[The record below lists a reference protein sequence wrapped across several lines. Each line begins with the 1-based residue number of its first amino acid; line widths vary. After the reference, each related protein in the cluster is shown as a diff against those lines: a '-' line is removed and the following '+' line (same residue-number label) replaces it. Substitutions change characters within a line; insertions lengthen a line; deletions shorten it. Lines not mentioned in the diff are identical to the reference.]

1 MSTNGLPNRAV
12 LGLAASLA
20 LASCFYLS
28 KSHNSG
34 DKIIESPLSQVLA
47 LTQTEQE
54 RLSFPPDVVPGAR
67 DMSTPYGSIRVH
79 EWGPEDGRRML
90 LVHGISTP
98 GIALYSVADELVK
111 NGCRVMF
118 HDLWGRGFSDTPDPA
133 KYPQDV
139 KLFTTQILIV
149 LASSP
154 LSWTGPQGFTLIG
167 YSLGG
172 GIAATFTSLYPG
184 LVESLILVA
193 PAGLMRPARIHWT
206 SRLIYG
212 GFLPSWLVSW
222 LPLFPGRSSVSVAD
236 AVNWQ
241 LHSHAGFLPAFISS
255 IQHAPISNQH
265 AHWRKIGSKLAT
277 QRESRSAE
285 NQRLGLREG
294 KVLLILGKTD
304 DVVFSGDV
312 SQDAKEVLGEDSVD
326 IKFLEGGHDLPV
338 VAAHA
343 ITETIL
349 AFWEAA

>member
-118 HDLWGRGFSDTPDPA
+118 HGRSIWLSVALVAMSHVWTA
-133 KYPQDV
+133 INIH
-139 KLFTTQILIV
+139 IL
-149 LASSP
+149 LP
-154 LSWTGPQGFTLIG
+154 YHHPC
-167 YSLGG
+167 LGG
-172 GIAATFTSLYPG
+172 RT
-184 LVESLILVA
+184 
-193 PAGLMRPARIHWT
+193 
-206 SRLIYG
+206 
-212 GFLPSWLVSW
+212 
-222 LPLFPGRSSVSVAD
+222 
-236 AVNWQ
+236 
-241 LHSHAGFLPAFISS
+241 
-255 IQHAPISNQH
+255 
-265 AHWRKIGSKLAT
+265 
-277 QRESRSAE
+277 
-285 NQRLGLREG
+285 
-294 KVLLILGKTD
+294 
-304 DVVFSGDV
+304 
-312 SQDAKEVLGEDSVD
+312 
-326 IKFLEGGHDLPV
+326 
-338 VAAHA
+338 
-343 ITETIL
+343 
-349 AFWEAA
+349 